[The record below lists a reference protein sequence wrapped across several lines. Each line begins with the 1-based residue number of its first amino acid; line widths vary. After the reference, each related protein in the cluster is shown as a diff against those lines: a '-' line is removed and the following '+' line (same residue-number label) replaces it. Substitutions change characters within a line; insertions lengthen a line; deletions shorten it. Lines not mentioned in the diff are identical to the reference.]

1 MFGFININKP
11 HGVTSRFVVDQ
22 IGRLVGQHKVGHCGT
37 LDPIATGVL
46 VLGIGSATRLV
57 EFVQQMPKS
66 YRGTFLLGCSSET
79 LDVEGEISRVLGA
92 PVPSIEEV
100 KQALQYFHGNL
111 MQQPPQYSAIKVQG
125 RRAYDV
131 ARSGKQVV
139 IAPREVT
146 IYAISLVDFTYP
158 ELTLDITCSGGTY
171 VRAIGR
177 DLARRLNTSAVMKS
191 LCRTAIG
198 DFKISESHAPE
209 QLDKFSISKLLISP
223 AFAVN
228 HLERIDLSSDQL
240 EDISHGRKIS
250 TPVHLISSPQSEKS
264 AAFFDGH
271 LVAILHKTESFQW
284 IPHKVFVRPA
294 SKIET
299 SDKV

>member
-1 MFGFININKP
+1 MFGFINVNKP
-11 HGVTSRFVVDQ
+11 YGVTSRSVVDQ
-22 IGRLVGQHKVGHCGT
+22 IRRFVGQQKVGHCGT

-57 EFVQQMPKS
+57 KFVQQMPKS

-79 LDVEGEISRVLGA
+79 LDIEGDVSQVSGA
-92 PVPSIEEV
+92 PVPSIDAV
-100 KQALQYFHGNL
+100 QQALQYFQGNL
-111 MQQPPQYSAIKVQG
+111 MQEPPQYSAIKVEG

-139 IAPREVT
+139 IAPREVS

-177 DLARRLNTSAVMKS
+177 DLASRLNTSAVMKA

-198 DFKISESHAPE
+198 DFEISESYPPE
-209 QLDKFSISKLLISP
+209 SLDKASISKLLLPPS
-223 AFAVN
+223 
-228 HLERIDLSSDQL
+228 LR
-240 EDISHGRKIS
+240 
-250 TPVHLISSPQSEKS
+250 
-264 AAFFDGH
+264 
-271 LVAILHKTESFQW
+271 
-284 IPHKVFVRPA
+284 
-294 SKIET
+294 
-299 SDKV
+299 

>member
-1 MFGFININKP
+1 MFGFINVNKP
-11 HGVTSRFVVDQ
+11 YGVTSRSVVDQ
-22 IGRLVGQHKVGHCGT
+22 IRRFVGQQKVGHCGT

-79 LDVEGEISRVLGA
+79 LDIEGDVSQVSGA
-92 PVPSIEEV
+92 PVPSIDAV
-100 KQALQYFHGNL
+100 QQALQYFQGNL
-111 MQQPPQYSAIKVQG
+111 MQEPPQYSAIKVQG

-139 IAPREVT
+139 IAPREVS

-177 DLARRLNTSAVMKS
+177 DLASRLNTSAVMKT

-198 DFKISESHAPE
+198 DFKISESYRPE
-209 QLDKFSISKLLISP
+209 NLDKSSISKLLLPPQS
-223 AFAVN
+223 AVK
-228 HLERIDLSSDQL
+228 HLGRVDLSSDQL
-240 EDISHGRKIS
+240 EEISHGRKIS
-250 TPVHLISSPQSEKS
+250 IPAYRTSPQQFEKV

-271 LVAILHKTESFQW
+271 LISILHTAGSFEW
-284 IPHKVFVRPA
+284 IPHKVFVRPTSNTDA
-294 SKIET
+294 